1 MRRVLAHDPD
11 QLQFVLD
18 IRSAERDRGNL
29 WIVSTRLQKFLRRTL
44 NSNEINLRIMKVT
57 GPPQLPPPA
66 PYSNL
71 LHYKKWLTPQKRDSS
86 LDDSLILLCTW
97 IEFFQF
103 IHIRERKYWYQWLII
118 LCRNTII
125 FKKEGIYFINCSNI
139 RSLPFLPTTF
149 SLITSHFRSI
159 KFRF

>member
-29 WIVSTRLQKFLRRTL
+29 WVVSTRLQKFLRRTL

-71 LHYKKWLTPQKRDSS
+71 LHYKKWLTPQKRDFEFRWLTNIVMYLNWVLSFYTF
-86 LDDSLILLCTW
+86 LGKEILISMAYNSVQKCNHLKKRRYLSYKL
-97 IEFFQF
+97 F
-103 IHIRERKYWYQWLII
+103 KY
-118 LCRNTII
+118 
-125 FKKEGIYFINCSNI
+125 
-139 RSLPFLPTTF
+139 
-149 SLITSHFRSI
+149 
-159 KFRF
+159 